1 MRKKIIHLLSLTV
14 LFLVL
19 QSCTKEEKGCQ
30 ESYTYWTEVPA
41 YHSWEEIRADIVTK
55 GPQVLKKPG
64 KIYFYQNYIFIN
76 EQRKGIH
83 IVDNSVPAAPVFVS
97 FIAIPGNM
105 DMSIRNSI
113 LYVDNYTDLLTID
126 LTDLTDAKLIK
137 RLENAFPPDDVDPV
151 KGVLTHYQQEEITQ
165 VVDCRDFYRL
175 EIGINTNTAIAD
187 ANGGSAG
194 GDGIGGSFA
203 RFTLVGDYLYT
214 VSDQD
219 INVFDLQDIKC
230 PIKANTVPI
239 GFGIETIFPYD
250 GRLFVGSN
258 FGMNIYDL
266 GNPTVPEH
274 ISGYDHWTGCDPVFV
289 AGNYAYVTI
298 RSGRFCGQA
307 IDQLD
312 VLNISN
318 IYNPV
323 LEKSFEMENPQG
335 LSIKNETLYL
345 CEGEAGLKVF
355 DVRQPLV
362 LNEHLKAHLRDF
374 AAYDVITLPGSDPIL
389 LLIGEDGFYQFD
401 ISDPFAPIELSHIPS
416 VN

>member
-19 QSCTKEEKGCQ
+19 QSCAKEEKACY
-30 ESYTYWTEVPA
+30 ESYTYWTEVPE

-64 KIYFYQNYIFIN
+64 KIYFYQDYIFIN

-83 IVDNSVPAAPVFVS
+83 IVDNSVPAAPTFVS

-105 DMSIRNSI
+105 DMSIRNSV
-113 LYVDNYTDLLTID
+113 LYADNYTDLLTID

-137 RLENAFPPDDVDPV
+137 RVENAFPPDYIDPA
-151 KGVLTHYQQEEITQ
+151 KGVLTHYKQEEVTQ
-165 VVDCRDFYRL
+165 VVNCQEYYSL
-175 EIGINTNTAIAD
+175 SIGVNPVFD
-187 ANGGSAG
+187 ANGGGRAG

-214 VSDQD
+214 VSDRD
-219 INVFDLQDIKC
+219 ISVFDLQDFKC
-230 PIKANTVPI
+230 PVQANTLSI

-250 GRLFVGSN
+250 GRLFVGSTM
-258 FGMNIYDL
+258 GMNIYDL
-266 GNPTVPEH
+266 GNPTVPEY

-312 VLNISN
+312 VLDISN

-345 CEGEAGLKVF
+345 CEGQAGLKVF

-362 LNEHLKAHLRDF
+362 LNEHLKAHLKDF
-374 AAYDVITLPGSDPIL
+374 AAYDVITLPGADPIL

-401 ISDPFAPIELSHIPS
+401 ISDPFAPIKLSHIPA